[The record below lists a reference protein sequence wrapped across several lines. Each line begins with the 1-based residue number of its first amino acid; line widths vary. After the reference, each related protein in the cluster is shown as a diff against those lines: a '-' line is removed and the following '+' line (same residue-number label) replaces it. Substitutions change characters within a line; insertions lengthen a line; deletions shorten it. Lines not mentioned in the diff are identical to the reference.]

1 MKKFILIALL
11 IFSTI
16 SAAKNTPISDS
27 LYINIKKYRSYGSL
41 VFERNGELIY
51 SKNKLKNILA
61 TQPLTKDYLIK
72 SHRDIKWCVRLFFA
86 GIFAQ
91 GYAEISGYSNYSPLI
106 ILWIP
111 ASILNKTSEKHLKR
125 AIESYN
131 EEVLK
136 RSSQNP

>member
-16 SAAKNTPISDS
+16 SAAKNTPMSDS

-91 GYAEISGYSNYSPLI
+91 GYWEISEQPNDSPFLV
-106 ILWIP
+106 LWLS
-111 ASILNKTSEKHLKR
+111 AGILNRTSEKHLKK
-125 AIESYN
+125 AIEIYN

-136 RSSQNP
+136 RNSQNL